1 MAKINGV
8 AVWLCW
14 FKTIFTARNEVGAR
28 LCFYRCVWF
37 CSRGGST
44 WPGALPHRTR
54 YTPQDQVHPQTR
66 YTPQTRYLPG
76 TRYTPQDQVHPP
88 GPRYPP
94 QDQVHPPGPGRYG
107 LRAGGTHPT
116 GMQSFWYKFY
126 LVFCRPFWKQTKRHE
141 NLFDLTDSKWK
152 RIMTYH
158 FVSSILLED
167 RQTRRSCTKER
178 IHVINVQSSCF
189 LSHRSHTRGVTG
201 RCGHVFRRKSIKNSS
216 RMVRNDSCCRFDTS
230 WNLSFFHA

>member
-1 MAKINGV
+1 MGQGYVFTGV
-8 AVWLCW
+8 CDSVHRGEYL
-14 FKTIFTARNEVGAR
+14 T
-28 LCFYRCVWF
+28 RC
-37 CSRGGST
+37 
-44 WPGALPHRTR
+44 
-54 YTPQDQVHPQTR
+54 TPR
-66 YTPQTRYLPG
+66 
-76 TRYTPQDQVHPP
+76 QDQVHPP
-88 GPRYPP
+88 GPGTPPDQVHPPDQVPPWDQVHPPGPGTPPDQVPP

-116 GMQSFWYKFY
+116 WMQSFWYKFY

-201 RCGHVFRRKSIKNSS
+201 RCGHVFSRKSIKNSS
-216 RMVRNDSCCRFDTS
+216 RMVRNDFCCRFDTS
-230 WNLSFFHA
+230 WNLSFFMHNFLQ